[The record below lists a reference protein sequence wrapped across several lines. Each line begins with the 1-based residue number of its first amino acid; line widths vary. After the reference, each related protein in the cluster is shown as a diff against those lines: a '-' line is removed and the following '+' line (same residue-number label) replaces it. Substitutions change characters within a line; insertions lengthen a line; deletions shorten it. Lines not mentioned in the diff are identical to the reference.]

1 MSNPILTGAI
11 DALAS
16 GKDLS
21 SEQAAEVLDEI
32 MHGEVSETQIAGF
45 LIALRTKGET
55 VQEVTGLARTISWY
69 RENEAWW
76 RGIMQNAAQPVSSS

>member
-1 MSNPILTGAI
+1 MPNAILTRAI

-16 GKDLS
+16 RRNLS
-21 SEQAAEVLDEI
+21 ADETAEVLAEI

-55 VQEVTGLARTISWY
+55 VEELAGLARTM
-69 RENEAWW
+69 RAL
-76 RGIMQNAAQPVSSS
+76 AAHVPSDR